1 MCLIGMMNILFK
13 LLKTGYNIITKFQK
27 DFVYLPY
34 MKYIIFILAL
44 LITSCGNILDTQS
57 TRLGKIVKNLSKT
70 NQIAISD
77 GYDIFLI
84 TPDSILNDSTQL
96 KIVFA
101 TKDVIQDPIQIKDS
115 SYHHNLFTVYKSD
128 SYQHSFGTT
137 YTNLVSDG
145 TNSIQLQFPTQTL
158 VDGEKVIVIYRGE
171 VTNPTYKVIK

>member
-1 MCLIGMMNILFK
+1 
-13 LLKTGYNIITKFQK
+13 
-27 DFVYLPY
+27 

-44 LITSCGNILDTQS
+44 FLTSCGNILDTQS

-128 SYQHSFGTT
+128 SYQHIRSSRFT

-145 TNSIQLQFPTQTL
+145 TNSIQLEFTTQTL